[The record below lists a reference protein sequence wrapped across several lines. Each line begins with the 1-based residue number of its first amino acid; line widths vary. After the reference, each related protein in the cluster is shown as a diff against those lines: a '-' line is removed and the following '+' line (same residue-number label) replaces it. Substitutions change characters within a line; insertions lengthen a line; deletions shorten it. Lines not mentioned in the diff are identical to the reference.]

1 MISKNLI
8 IYENNTLFE
17 ILNEIKHILSFKL
30 TNISSHDLSNM
41 DFDQSGNYLLLS
53 KKNKPY

>member
-17 ILNEIKHILSFKL
+17 ILNEIKHLLSFKL
-30 TNISSHDLSNM
+30 TNVSNDDLLNM
-41 DFDQSGNYLLLS
+41 NFNQQENYLLLS
-53 KKNKPY
+53 KKK

>member
-17 ILNEIKHILSFKL
+17 ILNEIKHLFGFKL
-30 TNISSHDLSNM
+30 TNVSNNDLLKMNL
-41 DFDQSGNYLLLS
+41 DQLENYLLLS
-53 KKNKPY
+53 KKK